1 MLNKLTLTTQ
11 LVTQLPSDTKYT
23 VEMAM
28 QYWWTNIRANGGLR
42 LTDAG
47 KIAFERLEFA
57 HYEFELSDTVI
68 LSAKLLLTLDKK
80 LTCPY
85 YITPGKKPSLIVYG
99 GKEATML
106 TMYGDIQR
114 FVNSLAQH

>member
-1 MLNKLTLTTQ
+1 MLDKLTITQ
-11 LVTQLPSDTKYT
+11 ELVSQLPTDTKYT

-28 QYWWTNIRANGGLR
+28 QYWWINLRTNGGLR

-47 KIAFERLEFA
+47 KVAFERLEIA
-57 HYEFELSDTVI
+57 HYEFALSDTVV

-85 YITPGKKPSLIVYG
+85 YITPGKKSKLIVYG

-114 FVNSLAQH
+114 FVDSLAQH

>member
-1 MLNKLTLTTQ
+1 MLNKLTITKE
-11 LVTQLPSDTKYT
+11 LVNQLPDDTKYT

-28 QYWWTNIRANGGLR
+28 QYWWTNLRIAGGLR

-47 KIAFERLEFA
+47 KVAFERLDIA
-57 HYEFELSDTVI
+57 HYAFSLSNTVI

-114 FVNSLAQH
+114 FVDSLSQH

>member
-1 MLNKLTLTTQ
+1 MLDKLTITKE
-11 LVTQLPSDTKYT
+11 LVSQLPADTKYT

-28 QYWWTNIRANGGLR
+28 QYWWINLRTLGGLR

-47 KIAFERLEFA
+47 KVAFERLEIA
-57 HYEFELSDTVI
+57 HYEFELPNTLV

-85 YITPGKKPSLIVYG
+85 YITQGKKAKLVVYG

-114 FVNSLAQH
+114 FVESLAHH

>member
-1 MLNKLTLTTQ
+1 MLDKLTITKE
-11 LVTQLPSDTKYT
+11 LVNQLPDDTKYT

-28 QYWWTNIRANGGLR
+28 QYWWTNLRSNGGLR

-47 KIAFERLEFA
+47 KVAFERLAFE
-57 HYEFELSDTVI
+57 HYAFELSDTVI

-85 YITPGKKPSLIVYG
+85 YITPGKKPTLIVYG

-114 FVNSLAQH
+114 FVDSLAQH